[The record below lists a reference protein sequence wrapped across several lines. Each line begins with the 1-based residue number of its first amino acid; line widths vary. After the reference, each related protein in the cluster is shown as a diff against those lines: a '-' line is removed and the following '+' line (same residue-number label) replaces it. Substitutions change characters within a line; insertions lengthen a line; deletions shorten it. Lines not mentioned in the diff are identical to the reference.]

1 MIRVGIAGATGYTGY
16 ELVQILRRHPQVQLA
31 WLTSESS
38 AGGRLSSVFPCPWDD
53 ELLPLEQALRQR
65 LDEVDVVF
73 LCLPHAASMEA
84 VAQVIAAGVKAIDL
98 SADFRLQDAA
108 VYQRWYA
115 HPHTQA
121 QLLAAV
127 ARIRS
132 ALSGLSC
139 IGTWCARRGWW
150 PTPAAIPPA

>member
-115 HPHTQA
+115 HPHT
-121 QLLAAV
+121 
-127 ARIRS
+127 
-132 ALSGLSC
+132 LSL
-139 IGTWCARRGWW
+139 IH
-150 PTPAAIPPA
+150 I